1 MNDAIQRF
9 IASKGYPRFDLR
21 AALIDMDGT
30 LYDSM
35 PRHAEAWRR
44 MMLTVGVDLPV
55 EEYFLHEGRT
65 GATTI
70 RLLMERHAGR
80 IPSDE
85 ETARLYK
92 LKTEY
97 FASMPEVK
105 VMPGAARMLREL
117 EKAGV
122 KRVLVTGSG
131 QSSLISRL
139 DTDFPGAFASDMR
152 VTALQT
158 RRGKPAPDPYLAGLR
173 LAGVKPWQAIVI
185 ENAPLG
191 VESGA
196 AAGIVT
202 AGITTGPIPQSALA
216 EAGATLTFPSMPEF
230 ADFLPGLLSD
240 YAAD

>member
-1 MNDAIQRF
+1 MNDAISRF
-9 IASKGYPRFDLR
+9 IASKGYPRFELR

-65 GATTI
+65 GAATI
-70 RLLMERHAGR
+70 RLLMERYAGR

-97 FASMPEVK
+97 FASMPDVK
-105 VMPGAARMLREL
+105 VMPGAARMLHEL
-117 EKAGV
+117 EEAGV

-139 DTDFPGAFASDMR
+139 DTDFPGAFAPDMR

-158 RRGKPAPDPYLAGLR
+158 RRGKPAPE
-173 LAGVKPWQAIVI
+173 PWQAMVI

-230 ADFLPGLLSD
+230 ADCLPRLLSA
-240 YAAD
+240 YADD

>member
-1 MNDAIQRF
+1 MNDAISRF
-9 IASKGYPRFDLR
+9 IASKGYPRFELR

-65 GATTI
+65 GAATI
-70 RLLMERHAGR
+70 RLLMERYAGR
-80 IPSDE
+80 I
-85 ETARLYK
+85 
-92 LKTEY
+92 
-97 FASMPEVK
+97 K
-105 VMPGAARMLREL
+105 VMPGAARMLHEL
-117 EKAGV
+117 EEAGV

-139 DTDFPGAFASDMR
+139 DTDFPGAFAPDMR

-158 RRGKPAPDPYLAGLR
+158 RRGKPAPDPYLAGLM
-173 LAGVKPWQAIVI
+173 LAGVEPWQAMVI

-230 ADFLPGLLSD
+230 ADCLPRLLSA
-240 YAAD
+240 YADD

>member
-1 MNDAIQRF
+1 MTDSIQQF
-9 IASKGYPRFDLR
+9 IASRGYPRFELR

-65 GATTI
+65 GAATI
-70 RLLMERHAGR
+70 RLLMERHVGR
-80 IPSDE
+80 VPDDDE
-85 ETARLYK
+85 IKDLYR
-92 LKTEY
+92 LKTEF
-97 FASMPEVK
+97 FASMPEVS
-105 VMPGAARMLREL
+105 VMPGAADMLRRLQE
-117 EKAGV
+117 AGV

-131 QSSLISRL
+131 QSSLIDRL
-139 DTDFPGAFASDMR
+139 DSDFPGAFAPDMR

-158 RRGKPAPDPYLAGLR
+158 RRGKPAPDPYLAGLK
-173 LAGVKPWQAIVI
+173 LAGVEPWQAMVI

-191 VESGA
+191 VESGV

-202 AGITTGPIPQSALA
+202 AGITTGPIPPSALA
-216 EAGATLTFPSMPEF
+216 DAGATLTFPSMPDF
-230 ADFLPGLLSD
+230 ASHLPSLLDS
-240 YAAD
+240 YAIR